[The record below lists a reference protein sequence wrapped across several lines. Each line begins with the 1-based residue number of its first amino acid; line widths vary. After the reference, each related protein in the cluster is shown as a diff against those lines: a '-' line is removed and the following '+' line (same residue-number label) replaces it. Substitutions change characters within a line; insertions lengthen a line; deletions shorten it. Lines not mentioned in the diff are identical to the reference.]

1 MTPEQR
7 RAEIDRKYPFQVDVP
22 YLDDWD
28 AARERMA
35 YLITYIGSF
44 DMYVVAEGGRACVR
58 HCFAIDADAE
68 LFRAFPPAL
77 TEPVPV
83 QAPEPHQEPPATS
96 SVAEEVLR
104 VRVEML
110 TTQLER
116 EQETVAD
123 LRARLDAEAAERRRL
138 TALLTY
144 QEQKSEPLPTPTP
157 TPTPTP
163 RRWFWWGGRKA

>member
-1 MTPEQR
+1 MQFSLSQAAKETGKGKSSIHRAIKSGRLSAQR
-7 RAEIDRKYPFQVDVP
+7 HEDG
-22 YLDDWD
+22 
-28 AARERMA
+28 
-35 YLITYIGSF
+35 TYSIE
-44 DMYVVAEGGRACVR
+44 A
-58 HCFAIDADAE
+58 AE

-110 TTQLER
+110 TAQLER

-123 LRARLDAEAAERRRL
+123 LRRRLDRAEERILALSHSPATPVPSSAVPELQPSPKPSRRGL
-138 TALLTY
+138 WGFL
-144 QEQKSEPLPTPTP
+144 
-157 TPTPTP
+157 
-163 RRWFWWGGRKA
+163 RRF

>member
-1 MTPEQR
+1 MQFSLSQAAKETGKGKSSIHRAIKSGRLSAQR
-7 RAEIDRKYPFQVDVP
+7 HEDG
-22 YLDDWD
+22 
-28 AARERMA
+28 
-35 YLITYIGSF
+35 TYSIE
-44 DMYVVAEGGRACVR
+44 A
-58 HCFAIDADAE
+58 AE

-83 QAPEPHQEPPATS
+83 QAPEPHQKPPATS

-157 TPTPTP
+157 

>member
-1 MTPEQR
+1 MQFSLSQAAKETGKGKSSIHRAIKSGRLSAQR
-7 RAEIDRKYPFQVDVP
+7 HEDG
-22 YLDDWD
+22 
-28 AARERMA
+28 
-35 YLITYIGSF
+35 TYSIE
-44 DMYVVAEGGRACVR
+44 A
-58 HCFAIDADAE
+58 AE

-83 QAPEPHQEPPATS
+83 QAPEPHQQPPATS